1 MRVAK
6 RGTTNEP
13 VARHPGCT
21 NEEADDDPSPQGLE
35 PPSASIL
42 LRPWRS
48 YFRSTITFLS
58 LNSPA
63 VIEQK

>member
-1 MRVAK
+1 MCAK
-6 RGTTNEP
+6 RGTTDEP
-13 VARHPGCT
+13 VRWNPGYT

-35 PPSASIL
+35 PPSASVL
-42 LRPWRS
+42 LRPRRS